1 MAESDGPCIIELGL
15 IQGSQRYLTCENQMH
30 ESRSTSGMHVQLSPV
45 GGGRRLGINQK
56 EHTN

>member
-30 ESRSTSGMHVQLSPV
+30 KSRSTSGMHVNFHPLV
-45 GGGRRLGINQK
+45 VL
-56 EHTN
+56 ECWA

>member
-30 ESRSTSGMHVQLSPV
+30 ESRSTSGMHVQLNFITFEKAVQFSA
-45 GGGRRLGINQK
+45 K
-56 EHTN
+56 F